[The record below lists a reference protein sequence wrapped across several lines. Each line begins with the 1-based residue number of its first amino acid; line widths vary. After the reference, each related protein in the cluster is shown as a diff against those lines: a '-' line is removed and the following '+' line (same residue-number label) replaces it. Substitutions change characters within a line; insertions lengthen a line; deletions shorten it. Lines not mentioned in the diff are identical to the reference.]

1 MDFLEKLNYL
11 MEKNNLN
18 KSSLSKACN
27 IPYTTIDGWYKKG
40 YEGLK
45 LTTLR
50 KLADYFGTTLDFW
63 ASEQEDSERLTKG
76 TEPRN
81 EFIVLNNRLKEIRR
95 TLHMTQKELGD
106 VLGITNGAVSD
117 IEKGKAALTE
127 RNISLICEKLNIDKD
142 WLKSGTGD
150 MFLPELPEDE
160 FSKILSEIEESN
172 DDFIK
177 NFLKIYWQLDE
188 NGKKVIKCFA
198 KTLAENQE

>member
-63 ASEQEDSERLTKG
+63 ASDQEEIHLSES
-76 TEPRN
+76 
-81 EFIVLNNRLKEIRR
+81 
-95 TLHMTQKELGD
+95 
-106 VLGITNGAVSD
+106 SD
-117 IEKGKAALTE
+117 PLAHEIEKLYFAL
-127 RNISLICEKLNIDKD
+127 S
-142 WLKSGTGD
+142 
-150 MFLPELPEDE
+150 
-160 FSKILSEIEESN
+160 
-172 DDFIK
+172 
-177 NFLKIYWQLDE
+177 DE
-188 NGKKVIKCFA
+188 NKKYLYGYIQR
-198 KTLAENQE
+198 LLEEQNS